1 MSYYNINYSTLED
14 AWGENFEHKK
24 KTKKKDPVCQLYSQ
38 RNNKI
43 HKPYKSVHEST
54 HIKPIYT
61 DENQIKYYGYE
72 DGMPYNMKK
81 KSNDYSK
88 KLSKYKLK
96 FPYSI
101 NEEINEEINENV
113 YEERPLA
120 YDSEDELVNNK
131 YFTEEEIQEEYY
143 IPPKKTRSSKLYCQ
157 DNREDPLRR
166 ISQQP
171 IDFLDEEH
179 SPLRRRRQIV
189 AKKPVKNINPNSAYM
204 RDYSPFSEEH
214 QTVTV
219 PKSKY
224 IFEEQSFKKPLKKN
238 SDYYMR
244 DYSTYSPYNDDTSYT
259 PKKTIKKHQEE
270 PVVRRRNYPKQII
283 EEEEPVRK
291 RRSVPKHVYEEKPVI
306 RRRNYPK
313 QIIEEEEPIIR
324 RRIPKRTE
332 EEYVPPIIK
341 RKTPQRIEEEAE
353 YVLQF
358 KGILE
363 ETQEEDDEMEH
374 SDDELESYMDM
385 RKKPIYE
392 EANYSSEEMSD
403 PEEEYENMLTSVY
416 EEDDE
421 DDYIDEERY
430 YAKKPRQTGLSTLKT
445 QKDTSHLDILLFTI
459 SGVLMI
465 FIMEQFVQIGMKMKK
480 ETVV

>member
-1 MSYYNINYSTLED
+1 MSYYNIKYSTLED

-101 NEEINEEINENV
+101 NEEIGEEIREEIN
-113 YEERPLA
+113 EERPLA
-120 YDSEDELVNNK
+120 YDSEDELIHNK

-179 SPLRRRRQIV
+179 SPMRRRRQIV
-189 AKKPVKNINPNSAYM
+189 AKKPVKNINPNSAHM
-204 RDYSPFSEEH
+204 RDYSPFNEEH

-224 IFEEQSFKKPLKKN
+224 IFEEQSFKKPFKKN

-244 DYSTYSPYNDDTSYT
+244 DYSTYSPYNDDTSYYT
-259 PKKTIKKHQEE
+259 PKKTIKQNSEE
-270 PVVRRRNYPKQII
+270 PIIRRRNYPKQII

-291 RRSVPKHVYEEKPVI
+291 RRSVPKQVF
-306 RRRNYPK
+306 
-313 QIIEEEEPIIR
+313 EEEHVIR

-363 ETQEEDDEMEH
+363 ETQEEDDEIEH
-374 SDDELESYMDM
+374 SDDELESYMNM

-403 PEEEYENMLTSVY
+403 PEEEYENILTSVY
-416 EEDDE
+416 EEEDD

-430 YAKKPRQTGLSTLKT
+430 YAKKPRQTGLSNLKT
-445 QKDTSHLDILLFTI
+445 HKDTSHLDILLFTI

>member
-1 MSYYNINYSTLED
+1 MSYYNIKYSTLED

-43 HKPYKSVHEST
+43 YKPYKSVHESA

-61 DENQIKYYGYE
+61 DENYIKYYGYP
-72 DGMPYNMKK
+72 DGMPYNMKQ

-101 NEEINEEINENV
+101 NEETYEEINEEIN
-113 YEERPLA
+113 EERPLA
-120 YDSEDELVNNK
+120 YDSEDELINNK
-131 YFTEEEIQEEYY
+131 YFTEEEIPEEYY
-143 IPPKKTRSSKLYCQ
+143 IPRRKTRNSKLYCQ

-171 IDFLDEEH
+171 IEFLDEEH
-179 SPLRRRRQIV
+179 QPLRRRRQTIT
-189 AKKPVKNINPNSAYM
+189 KKPVKNINPNSAYM
-204 RDYSPFSEEH
+204 HDYSPFSEE
-214 QTVTV
+214 QQNVSI

-224 IFEEQSFKKPLKKN
+224 IFEEQSFKKPSKKN
-238 SDYYMR
+238 YDYYMK
-244 DYSTYSPYNDDTSYT
+244 DYSTYSPYNDDTPYYT
-259 PKKTIKKHQEE
+259 PKKTIKKHNEE
-270 PVVRRRNYPKQII
+270 PIVRRRIPKQVIEEEPIVRRRNYQKQVI
-283 EEEEPVRK
+283 EEEPIVRK
-291 RRSVPKHVYEEKPVI
+291 
-306 RRRNYPK
+306 RNYPK
-313 QIIEEEEPIIR
+313 QVIEEEYI
-324 RRIPKRTE
+324 
-332 EEYVPPIIK
+332 PPIIK

-363 ETQEEDDEMEH
+363 ETQEEDDEIEH
-374 SDDELESYMDM
+374 SDDELESYMDI
-385 RKKPIYE
+385 RKQPVYE
-392 EANYSSEEMSD
+392 ETNYLSEELSD

-416 EEDDE
+416 EEDDDE
-421 DDYIDEERY
+421 IDEERY
-430 YAKKPRQTGLSTLKT
+430 YVKNPRQTKLSTTKKK
-445 QKDTSHLDILLFTI
+445 QNTSHLDILLFTI

>member
-43 HKPYKSVHEST
+43 HKPYKSVYEST

-61 DENQIKYYGYE
+61 DENQVKYYGYE

-88 KLSKYKLK
+88 KLAKYKLK
-96 FPYSI
+96 FPYLI
-101 NEEINEEINENV
+101 NEEIGEEIREEIN
-113 YEERPLA
+113 EERPLA
-120 YDSEDELVNNK
+120 YDSEDELINNK
-131 YFTEEEIQEEYY
+131 YFTEEEIPEEYY
-143 IPPKKTRSSKLYCQ
+143 IPPKKTRNSKLYCQ

-224 IFEEQSFKKPLKKN
+224 IFEEQSFKKPFKKN
-238 SDYYMR
+238 SDYYMK
-244 DYSTYSPYNDDTSYT
+244 DYSTYSPYNDNTSYYT
-259 PKKTIKKHQEE
+259 SPKKTIKQFSEE
-270 PVVRRRNYPKQII
+270 PIIRRKNYPKQII
-283 EEEEPVRK
+283 EEEAPVRK
-291 RRSVPKHVYEEKPVI
+291 RRSVPKQVS
-306 RRRNYPK
+306 
-313 QIIEEEEPIIR
+313 
-324 RRIPKRTE
+324 E

-363 ETQEEDDEMEH
+363 ETQEEDDDDEMEH

-385 RKKPIYE
+385 RKQLIYE

-403 PEEEYENMLTSVY
+403 PEEEYKNMLTSVY
-416 EEDDE
+416 EEED
-421 DDYIDEERY
+421 DDYIDEEKY
-430 YAKKPRQTGLSTLKT
+430 YVKPRQTKLNITKK
-445 QKDTSHLDILLFTI
+445 QQNTSHLDILLFTI

-465 FIMEQFVQIGMKMKK
+465 FIMEQFVQIGMKMRK